1 MNPVHAP
8 QYGPAGRSPW
18 LDVDWR
24 LHRRWIVVQG
34 RAVNLVEMGSGPA
47 VVFVHGLSGGWQ
59 NWLEQIP
66 VIAAAGYRCIAMD
79 LPGFG
84 DSPMPAEKI
93 SIAGYARFLDALL
106 GRLEVDAAC
115 VVGNSMGGYV
125 AAELAIAA
133 PQRVERLV
141 LVAAAGITSQ
151 ELRNE
156 RLLAGLKR
164 AEWLLGL
171 YGSFF
176 AARSQFVASHE
187 RLRRRALL
195 LITAHPELLPGPL
208 VGENLRGSGKPGFI
222 DALDALTNYPIKDRL
237 QQIACPTLVVWGAK
251 DYLVPV
257 RDADVFES
265 LIPDARKVVFA
276 DTGHVPQLERPDA
289 VNQLLLEFL
298 AEAPGEEVGPEEAD
312 PAADGS
318 AEAGLAEAATARAR
332 RTAVAEAR
340 RAAGDG
346 AAADGAAGDG
356 LAGDGV
362 AGDGVAGDGAAA
374 AAAAAR
380 TS

>member
-1 MNPVHAP
+1 MTAVHVP
-8 QYGPAGRSPW
+8 HYGPAGRSAW

-24 LHRRWIVVQG
+24 MHRRWMEVQG
-34 RAVNLVEMGSGPA
+34 RAVNVVELGSGPA

-59 NWLEQIP
+59 NWLENIP
-66 VIAAAGYRCIAMD
+66 VIAEAGYRCIAMD

-84 DSPMPAEKI
+84 ESPMPAEQI

-106 GRLEVDAAC
+106 DQLGIDAAC

-125 AAELAIAA
+125 AAELAITV

-156 RLLAGLKR
+156 RALRGLKR

-208 VGENLRGSGKPGFI
+208 VWENLRGSGKPGFI

-237 QQIACPTLVVWGAK
+237 QQIACPTLVIWGSR

-257 RDADVFES
+257 RDADVFER

-276 DTGHVPQLERPDA
+276 DTGHVPQLERPEA

-298 AEAPGEEVGPEEAD
+298 AEGPGEEVGPEEAD
-312 PAADGS
+312 PAADGGPDG
-318 AEAGLAEAATARAR
+318 GLAEAATRRAGR
-332 RTAVAEAR
+332 VVAAEA
-340 RAAGDG
+340 AQA
-346 AAADGAAGDG
+346 
-356 LAGDGV
+356 
-362 AGDGVAGDGAAA
+362 
-374 AAAAAR
+374 
-380 TS
+380 S

>member
-1 MNPVHAP
+1 MTAVHVP
-8 QYGPAGRSPW
+8 HYGPAGRSAW

-24 LHRRWIVVQG
+24 MHRRWMEVQG
-34 RAVNLVEMGSGPA
+34 RAVNVVELGSGPA

-59 NWLEQIP
+59 NWLENIP
-66 VIAAAGYRCIAMD
+66 VIAEAGYRCIAMD

-84 DSPMPAEKI
+84 ESPMPAEQI

-106 GRLEVDAAC
+106 DQLGIDAAC

-125 AAELAIAA
+125 AAELAITV

-156 RLLAGLKR
+156 RALRGLKR

-208 VGENLRGSGKPGFI
+208 VWENLRGSGKPGFI

-237 QQIACPTLVVWGAK
+237 QQIGCPTLVIWGQK

-257 RDADVFES
+257 RDADVFTS

-276 DTGHVPQLERPDA
+276 DTGHVPQFERPEA
-289 VNQLLLEFL
+289 VNRLLLEFL
-298 AEAPGEEVGPEEAD
+298 EEGPGEEVGPREASPD
-312 PAADGS
+312 PVQAA
-318 AEAGLAEAATARAR
+318 AGGASQAARAAAAQAARPQAEAAQP
-332 RTAVAEAR
+332 EPPGD
-340 RAAGDG
+340 GDG
-346 AAADGAAGDG
+346 ARGDMAGPPEPPDGAPA
-356 LAGDGV
+356 V
-362 AGDGVAGDGAAA
+362 APLPRRA
-374 AAAAAR
+374 
-380 TS
+380 

>member
-1 MNPVHAP
+1 MAPVHVP
-8 QYGPAGRSPW
+8 HYGPAGRSPW

-24 LHRRWIVVQG
+24 RHQRWIEVQG
-34 RAVNLVEMGSGPA
+34 RAVNLLEIGSGPP

-59 NWLEQIP
+59 NWLENMP
-66 VIAAAGYRCIAMD
+66 VLAEAGYRCIAMD

-84 DSPMPAEKI
+84 ESPMPAEQI
-93 SIAGYARFLDALL
+93 SIPGYAHFLDVLL
-106 GRLEVDAAC
+106 GRLGVDAAC

-125 AAELAIAA
+125 AAELAIAV

-156 RLLAGLKR
+156 RALAGLRR

-208 VGENLRGSGKPGFI
+208 VWENLRGSGKPGFVA
-222 DALDALTNYPIKDRL
+222 ALDALTNYPIKDRL
-237 QQIACPTLVVWGAK
+237 QQIACPTLVIWGEK

-257 RDADVFES
+257 RDADVFAS

-276 DTGHVPQLERPDA
+276 DTGHVPQLERPEA
-289 VNQLLLEFL
+289 VNRLLLEFL
-298 AEAPGEEVGPEEAD
+298 AEAPGDEVGPEEAA
-312 PAADGS
+312 PS
-318 AEAGLAEAATARAR
+318 RAEAA
-332 RTAVAEAR
+332 AEAAAVVREPPGDMPGPPEPVGDGSREREDEDAGVAAPR
-340 RAAGDG
+340 RA
-346 AAADGAAGDG
+346 
-356 LAGDGV
+356 
-362 AGDGVAGDGAAA
+362 
-374 AAAAAR
+374 
-380 TS
+380 